1 MERGA
6 TTETLKIREALQNS
20 EENERNIVDR
30 PSFLA
35 FIASVRVIMVEAWFS
50 RLQGT
55 EVGTEVGTATVTKCQ
70 EIWVS
75 CRRQRGSRWC
85 CLYDSFRNYLTHA
98 AWPAENAKPW
108 SNVCSKHHRNVTKCH
123 KALRRFTPRHPTC
136 DPECPIQHSIW
147 PLRLQLILCCHVLS
161 LVIQY
166 FLLVLWQPSELTVWR
181 GLEKLQLKRF
191 QNPTATSKGSS

>member
-1 MERGA
+1 MLSPCVNHSQILNDSQVPSAAATALAMSAVLNCSRKSSGSNVVIARSDTQRLQSQIVLLDSNFPTCSESCQSCNSCLNSRCACSLPGCMERGA

-75 CRRQRGSRWC
+75 CRRQRGSR
-85 CLYDSFRNYLTHA
+85 
-98 AWPAENAKPW
+98 
-108 SNVCSKHHRNVTKCH
+108 
-123 KALRRFTPRHPTC
+123 
-136 DPECPIQHSIW
+136 
-147 PLRLQLILCCHVLS
+147 
-161 LVIQY
+161 
-166 FLLVLWQPSELTVWR
+166 
-181 GLEKLQLKRF
+181 
-191 QNPTATSKGSS
+191 